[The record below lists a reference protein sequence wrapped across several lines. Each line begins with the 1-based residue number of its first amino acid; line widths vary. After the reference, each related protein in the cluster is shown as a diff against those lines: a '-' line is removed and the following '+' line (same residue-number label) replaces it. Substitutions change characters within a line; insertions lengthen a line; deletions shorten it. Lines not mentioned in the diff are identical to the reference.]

1 MINRIFNCDLDTGNI
16 SDDNDKYKNNMMPP
30 VFPSPLLVNLTDRR
44 KFPFVLSF
52 IYPYHHFFNVTLIC
66 VTLL

>member
-16 SDDNDKYKNNMMPP
+16 SDDNDKYKNNMMPQ